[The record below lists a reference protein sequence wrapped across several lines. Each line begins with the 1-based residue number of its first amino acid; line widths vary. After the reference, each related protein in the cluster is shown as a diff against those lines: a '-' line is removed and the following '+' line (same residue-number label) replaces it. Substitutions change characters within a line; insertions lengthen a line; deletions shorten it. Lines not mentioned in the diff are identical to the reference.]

1 MTENTPLP
9 SSAPTSA
16 LIFDMDG
23 TMIDSMPY
31 HAKSWAVFA
40 ARHGVTMDLP
50 ELMRRTTGRTGTE
63 CMGELFGRAMSAEEA
78 LPLVHEKELIYREMF
93 AAEFTEVRGFKAF
106 YAAARALGLKTC
118 VGTAGDIHNVEFA
131 LGHLKL
137 AEVPHAI
144 IRGDM
149 GLPGKPEPAIFLEA
163 ARAVSM
169 PASASIVFE
178 DAPLGIEAARR
189 AGMRAVAICSTHSAD
204 ELAGPH
210 VMAAVKNYD
219 ELMAQGFL
227 QSLKI
232 SPDAS
237 NFSVRAGPVEALRQA
252 QGER

>member
-1 MTENTPLP
+1 MVNDFKL
-9 SSAPTSA
+9 PTSA

-40 ARHGVTMDLP
+40 QRHGVTMDLA

-63 CMGELFGRAMSAEEA
+63 CMGELFGRPMTHDEA
-78 LPLVHEKELIYREMF
+78 LPLVQEKEEIYREMF
-93 AAEFTEVRGFKAF
+93 ASEFCEVKGFKAF
-106 YAAARALGLKTC
+106 YATARKLGLKTC
-118 VGTAGDIHNVEFA
+118 VGTAGDIHNVAFA
-131 LGHLKL
+131 LSLL
-137 AEVPHAI
+137 MLDESPHAV

-149 GLPGKPEPAIFLEA
+149 GLPGKPKPAIFLEA
-163 ARAVSM
+163 SRAVSA

-210 VMAAVKNYD
+210 VIAAVKNYD

-237 NFSVRAGPVEALRQA
+237 NFSVQAEPVEALRQA